1 MPLFVFLL
9 GLYMSTLP
17 IYDFNASSTLND
29 WYVVNDGVMGG
40 LSKGKLETNEDG
52 HGVFYGRVSLE
63 NNGGFT
69 SIRYPFETK
78 KVAEYAFL
86 VLRVKGD
93 GKLYQVRIKPKTSLY
108 YSYIAYI
115 ETSGSWET
123 IKIPMQDMYPVFRGS
138 RLNLPNY
145 DGNELQEIGIL
156 IGNKKA
162 EAFHLEIDAIYLEA
176 DKG

>member
-1 MPLFVFLL
+1 MPLFVYLL
-9 GLYMSTLP
+9 GFAMSTLP
-17 IYDFNASSTLND
+17 IYDFNSSSSLND

-40 LSKGKLETNEDG
+40 LSKGRLQMSEDG
-52 HGVFYGRVSLE
+52 HGMFNGTVSLE
-63 NNGGFT
+63 NNGGFA

-93 GKLYQVRIKPKTSLY
+93 GKRYQVRVKPKTSLY

-115 ETSGSWET
+115 ETNGSWET
-123 IKIPMQDMYPVFRGS
+123 IKIPMRDMYPVFRGN

-145 DGNELQEIGIL
+145 DGKELQEIGIL

-162 EAFHLEIDAIYLEA
+162 EAFRLKIDALYLEA